1 MSLRPVKEKN
11 LVFKITHF
19 NRLYEKERSIFSD
32 RLDLLFKFDNEVFW
46 KALSC
51 IILTDKGN
59 CGANRKLTEKDEIVQ
74 NDNEIVDILSKC

>member
-1 MSLRPVKEKN
+1 MSLRPVKENN

-32 RLDLLFKFDNEVFW
+32 RLDLPFKFDNEVFW
-46 KALSC
+46 KALSY
-51 IILTDKGN
+51 IILPDKGN